1 MTRALVIV
9 CAVIAGCSTATEKI
23 ARSSNEIGTL
33 ARSSGR
39 RFETIHEETWK
50 PDPSIP
56 AIRTQAE
63 GGIVEQEQILGLV
76 DAVQVYLMG
85 TTNITP
91 WWAEVV
97 TYALL
102 ALSISGVAFLVWHLG
117 LGKFIRGWLGLITP
131 AERRNAELAA
141 ELIEVGGD
149 DARARVWQ
157 MRERDRMFD
166 EAFRRTAPPQPVRK
180 NRKKGS
186 THGAR
191 KR

>member
-1 MTRALVIV
+1 
-9 CAVIAGCSTATEKI
+9 VIAGCSTATEKI

-56 AIRTQAE
+56 VIRTQAE

>member
-1 MTRALVIV
+1 MRIIALVLLSIV
-9 CAVIAGCSTATEKI
+9 AGCSTATEKI
-23 ARSSNEIGTL
+23 ATSSNEIGTL

-39 RFETIHEETWK
+39 RFETIHAETGK

-56 AIRTQAE
+56 TIRTQAE
-63 GGIVEQEQILGLV
+63 GGIVEQEEILGLV

-97 TYALL
+97 TYALI

-149 DARARVWQ
+149 DARERVWA

-186 THGAR
+186 RNVAR
-191 KR
+191 KH